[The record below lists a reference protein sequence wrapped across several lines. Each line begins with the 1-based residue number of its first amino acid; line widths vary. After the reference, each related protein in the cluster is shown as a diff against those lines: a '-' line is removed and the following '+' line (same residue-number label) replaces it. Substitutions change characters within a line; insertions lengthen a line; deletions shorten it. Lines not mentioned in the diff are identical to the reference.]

1 MVLDPDTGALLIEFV
16 EKTALL
22 RRDMQH
28 KGELERH
35 AARLARMEQKLTAL
49 ADRLETSDP
58 ELAKALRAAW
68 KMPARSLAFR
78 NAEHQKKP

>member
-1 MVLDPDTGALLIEFV
+1 MDPDPDTAALLIEFV

-28 KGELERH
+28 KGELERY
-35 AARLARMEQKLTAL
+35 AARFARMEQKLAAL

-58 ELAKALRAAW
+58 KLAKALRTAW
-68 KMPARSLAFR
+68 KMPARTLAFR
-78 NAEHQKKP
+78 NVEHQKKT

>member
-1 MVLDPDTGALLIEFV
+1 MDPDPDTAALLIEFV

-28 KGELERH
+28 KGELERY
-35 AARLARMEQKLTAL
+35 AARFARMEQKLAAL

-68 KMPARSLAFR
+68 KMPARTLAFR
-78 NAEHQKKP
+78 NVEHQKKT